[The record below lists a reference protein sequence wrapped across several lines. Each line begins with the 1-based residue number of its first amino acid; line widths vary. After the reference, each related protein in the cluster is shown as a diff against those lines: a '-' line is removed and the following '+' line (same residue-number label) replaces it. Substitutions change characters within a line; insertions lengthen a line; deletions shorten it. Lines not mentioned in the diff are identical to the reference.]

1 MIFLTNK
8 DRDKR
13 KGIKFYELSV
23 GETFMLSAEDSINIV
38 LMKTE
43 PFCGVVDAEKTIGMN
58 CINIADGSF
67 YYMVSERT
75 VYPVRVTAEWERI

>member
-1 MIFLTNK
+1 M
-8 DRDKR
+8 
-13 KGIKFYELSV
+13 
-23 GETFMLSAEDSINIV
+23 NIV